1 VTCSR
6 DGGESAERIGI
17 VPYDIVHGAL
27 GTSRRR
33 LMNVRSSTLDATP
46 NFRQIGHS
54 NAVDQFAETYPGVS
68 LGYNIRRHFDHCGG
82 VGDSQ
87 ATASEFEQCRVVFTS
102 PIETT
107 FPAGIPSSS
116 RATVRRTS
124 KAGDADGIPPK
135 ACCCGQRK
143 SGSTAAVWAGAVNVR
158 YAQNRS
164 A

>member
-116 RATVRRTS
+116 RLRSDGRRRRGMRM
-124 KAGDADGIPPK
+124 AFHPRLAAADSVSLGRLPQY
-135 ACCCGQRK
+135 GQ
-143 SGSTAAVWAGAVNVR
+143 AP
-158 YAQNRS
+158 
-164 A
+164 